1 MRNGLA
7 VEETYITVE
16 EYLAIDERSKY
27 RQEYFDGEVYQ
38 MAGAKFTHNLISSNI
53 LRRLGDEFEDKNCDV
68 VSSDLRVKVDETH
81 YFYPDI
87 VVVCNPQ
94 FTTDIFDTLENP
106 TVVVEITSKSTAS
119 RDHDEKRLAYLQL
132 ESLNDYLI
140 VSQKEIR
147 IEHYSRKTKDEW
159 SYKFY
164 ESNDQIISLKSLEVT
179 ITVGQIYRKIEFPPK
194 KLKLVRKRK

>member
-1 MRNGLA
+1 MQNSTA
-7 VEETYITVE
+7 IEENYITVE

-27 RQEYFDGEVYQ
+27 RHEYFDGEVYQ
-38 MAGAKFTHNLISSNI
+38 PAGAKFSHNLISSNI
-53 LRRLGDEFEDKNCDV
+53 SFNLRKQFEDKNCDV
-68 VSSDLRVKVDETH
+68 VSSDLRVKIDETH

-106 TVVVEITSKSTAS
+106 TIIVEITSKSTAS

-164 ESNDQIISLKSLEVT
+164 ESIDQTISLKSLQAT
-179 ITVGQIYRKIEFPPK
+179 ITVKEIYRKIEFPLK
-194 KLKLVRKRK
+194 KLKLVKKKK